1 MGHDSSFNKQLRIEI
16 KARAVM
22 NKKIGTLQADID
34 EINLKNHD
42 VVKEIITIQRA
53 IRKRKQKDGKH
64 HDLFLRVTR
73 LKNLRTEIR
82 NKIDAL

>member
-34 EINLKNHD
+34 EINLKNYD
-42 VVKEIITIQRA
+42 VDKEIITIQRA
-53 IRKRKQKDGKH
+53 IRKRKQKDR
-64 HDLFLRVTR
+64 LSLRVTR
-73 LKNLRTEIR
+73 LKNLKTEIR